1 MIISFAIVALI
12 GIDVLKTDN
21 KKNGTNLSTEVVIV
35 NYALTI
41 FASVV
46 TNIINYGIGYA
57 ISGLT

>member
-1 MIISFAIVALI
+1 MIIAFAIVALI

-21 KKNGTNLSTEVVIV
+21 KKNGTNLSTELVIV